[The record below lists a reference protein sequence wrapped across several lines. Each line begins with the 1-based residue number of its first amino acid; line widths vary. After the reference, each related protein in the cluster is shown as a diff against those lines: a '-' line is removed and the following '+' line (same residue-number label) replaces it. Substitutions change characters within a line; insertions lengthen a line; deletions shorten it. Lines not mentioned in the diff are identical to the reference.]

1 MRWVE
6 ALITESDD
14 SKREG
19 FVAADVAPRAS
30 PWCVQ
35 GSVFRAGRR
44 IKEEGGKGEG
54 EIIKF
59 L

>member
-14 SKREG
+14 SKHEG
-19 FVAADVAPRAS
+19 FVAADVAQRES

-44 IKEEGGKGEG
+44 IKEEGGKERG
-54 EIIKF
+54 K
-59 L
+59 